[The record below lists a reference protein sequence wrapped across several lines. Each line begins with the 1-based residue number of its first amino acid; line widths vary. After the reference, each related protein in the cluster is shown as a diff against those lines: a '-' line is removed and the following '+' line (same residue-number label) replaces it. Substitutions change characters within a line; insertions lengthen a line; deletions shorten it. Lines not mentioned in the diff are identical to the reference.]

1 MSEHQPQSDRLS
13 EDSNNLNL
21 EQELSAEVAEVD
33 KVAEVSEE
41 SDRPEPGAETSVS
54 AANSTDGS
62 EALAKTPTH
71 AADRADEANVANVAN
86 VANQSKSQSKSFWS
100 VLGTKTQAL
109 KQGSKGAIEG
119 TTKAI
124 GSMTSSAG
132 QRVGDVLDMTTKAT
146 TKATQAVGQTVG
158 NVVGETGKVLET
170 SLTNATQVVGETLG
184 STQKLVSETVAGTGQ
199 AIGSAVK
206 GTGQTVGQTF
216 QYTTQWTGQFIEK
229 IDRNPALEKLTQA
242 LNLEWLIPIL
252 NNVDTQGVLETVQEL
267 KNRYPED
274 TPGEIAHRLIQKKV
288 LLVGGMGFVSSLV
301 PGVSTALFSV
311 DMAGLVLSQAELGY
325 QIAAVY
331 GLDVSDPARKGEV
344 LAIFGAAMGTNFA
357 LKTGLK
363 FALQT
368 VPIAGSVVGASTNA
382 MALYAVGYAAC
393 RFYEGQGQALLSGT
407 AAQAALDSG
416 SDYLE
421 AAQQQQILVDQIIA
435 EMVRASLP
443 DRSWE
448 EILPA
453 LEPYHL
459 SEASLGTIES
469 HLKNPIPLA
478 DLISSVNVDYGLV
491 ALAVCQGI
499 ADADQTITPAEEAI
513 LQTLK
518 AQFQPV

>member
-1 MSEHQPQSDRLS
+1 VYQFNLANPSMPEHQIPSDRLS
-13 EDSNNLNL
+13 EESTNLNP
-21 EQELSAEVAEVD
+21 EKEVSA
-33 KVAEVSEE
+33 KVSEDHNAEVSAKSDCSSGEE
-41 SDRPEPGAETSVS
+41 ALTETS
-54 AANSTDGS
+54 ADGTDGS
-62 EALAKTPTH
+62 K
-71 AADRADEANVANVAN
+71 
-86 VANQSKSQSKSFWS
+86 SKSFWS

-109 KQGSKGAIEG
+109 KEGSKGAIEG
-119 TTKAI
+119 TTKAIGAI

-146 TKATQAVGQTVG
+146 SKATQAVGQTVG

-184 STQKLVSETVAGTGQ
+184 STQKLVSETVA
-199 AIGSAVK
+199 

-252 NNVDTQGVLETVQEL
+252 NNVDTQGVLETIEEL

-453 LEPYHL
+453 LEPL
-459 SEASLGTIES
+459 SFE
-469 HLKNPIPLA
+469 
-478 DLISSVNVDYGLV
+478 
-491 ALAVCQGI
+491 
-499 ADADQTITPAEEAI
+499 
-513 LQTLK
+513 
-518 AQFQPV
+518 